1 MTQTQKIVHSLGN
14 LSRCSDDFFFISQ
27 YLKFRW
33 VVDDITTARRY
44 EELSHSEEDPS
55 KMWWNFNYFNVSSS
69 CSWRVKF
76 ERNFS
81 DISSS
86 SKCFFNFHR
95 RHHHLGTLTC
105 DDDSRDTFPSQ
116 RWFRYSFSYEIS
128 DVFHRK
134 ERERKNCA
142 EIWEKCVCVL
152 VLVDDHA
159 IGMLPNWFILNST
172 GLAVREKCFVFFF
185 VALL

>member
-1 MTQTQKIVHSLGN
+1 MILRRRGVMKSSLA
-14 LSRCSDDFFFISQ
+14 
-27 YLKFRW
+27 Y
-33 VVDDITTARRY
+33 
-44 EELSHSEEDPS
+44 SEEDPS
-55 KMWWNFNYFNVSSS
+55 KMWNFNYFNVSSS
-69 CSWRVKF
+69 WSRLVNF

-95 RHHHLGTLTC
+95 RHHHLRTLTC

-116 RWFRYSFSYEIS
+116 RWCRYSFFLWNQRWFPPKREEWTAPKYE
-128 DVFHRK
+128 
-134 ERERKNCA
+134 KN
-142 EIWEKCVCVL
+142 VCVL

-172 GLAVREKCFVFFF
+172 GLAVREKCFVFSKRHRDHITDIDQEKIMYGMWVEFGINRMCRSF
-185 VALL
+185 ES